1 MASEEQQVILGK
13 YNTLKNE
20 CQAYVNKISEL
31 EVERNEHDLV
41 IKTLIPLDTDRI
53 AHRLVQGV
61 LVERSVGEVLP
72 VVQGNRQN
80 IQNILEKM
88 ADTLEAKNK
97 EANKFKEEHNI
108 RTEEEARQIERQQ
121 KGGE

>member
-1 MASEEQQVILGK
+1 QVSSMASEEQQVILGK

-20 CQAYVNKISEL
+20 CQAYVNKRACWWNGLS
-31 EVERNEHDLV
+31 
-41 IKTLIPLDTDRI
+41 
-53 AHRLVQGV
+53 
-61 LVERSVGEVLP
+61 
-72 VVQGNRQN
+72 
-80 IQNILEKM
+80 
-88 ADTLEAKNK
+88 NK